1 MAESYLINRAINL
14 NKCEYGQP
22 YINQNSVS
30 AVTADYYPINSTTSV
45 LSILNKKASGKI
57 IKINNLKVVNNDNPG
72 LINSAPK
79 LVLSGAS
86 SISGGTT
93 ISATKLNSSNSDVY
107 SGVSVKVGSKSTSGN
122 TIRVLPTTYFYFSL
136 PPYATVPPINFNHG
150 GVGPLGNG
158 KALNS
163 FKSSDTTPIILRNG
177 EGLKLVGLFSGQ
189 NMPLSVMIRVSDVAG
204 GGFGD
209 VMYSFDCAVTNDYDI
224 FSIYNGES
232 GQAIKITG
240 IELNFKTAVTSQSGN
255 QGEAT
260 ALAGIYSVCRISGT
274 VNGTGDSLTPIK
286 LNSTNTLGDTGVEI
300 REFARTQLLNNEG
313 IGAKMLPAIHRISGK
328 YNNTD
333 PSASTLLRVISP
345 SEIRANKFTPI
356 ILNEGEGIGVFAE
369 LVPFGGIHDLL
380 IEYSI
385 EEVSAPAAG
394 GETGYAYP

>member
-30 AVTADYYPINSTTSV
+30 AVTADYYPINSTTSF
-45 LSILNKKASGKI
+45 LSLLNKKSSGKI
-57 IKINNLKVVNNDNPG
+57 IKINNVKIINNDNPG
-72 LINSAPK
+72 VINSAPK
-79 LVLSGAS
+79 IVLSAAS
-86 SISGGTT
+86 SISGGTS
-93 ISATKLNSSNSDVY
+93 ISATKLNSTNSDVY
-107 SGVSVKVGSKSTSGN
+107 SGISVKTGSKSISGN

-136 PPYATVPPINFNHG
+136 PPYVTVPPINFNHG

-189 NMPLSVMIRVSDVAG
+189 NMPLSVMIKVSDVAG

-209 VMYSFDCAVTNDYDI
+209 VIYSFDCTVTNDYDI

-240 IELNFKTAVTSQSGN
+240 IELNFKVAVTPQSGN
-255 QGEAT
+255 QGEST

-274 VNGTGDSLTPIK
+274 VNGTGDSFTPIK

-300 REFARTQLLNNEG
+300 KEFAKTQLLNNEA

-333 PSASTLLRVISP
+333 PSTSTMLRVISP
-345 SEIRANKFTPI
+345 SEIRSNKFTPI

-385 EEVSAPAAG
+385 EEVSAPSAG

>member
-30 AVTADYYPINSTTSV
+30 AITADYYPINSTTSF
-45 LSILNKKASGKI
+45 LSLLNKKSSGKI
-57 IKINNLKVVNNDNPG
+57 IKINNLKIVNNDNPG
-72 LINSAPK
+72 VINSAPK
-79 LVLSGAS
+79 LVLSSAS
-86 SISGGTT
+86 SISGGMS
-93 ISATKLNSSNSDVY
+93 ISATKLNSANSDIY

-122 TIRVLPTTYFYFSL
+122 TIRVLPTTYLYFSL
-136 PPYATVPPINFNHG
+136 PPYVTVPPINFNHSG
-150 GVGPLGNG
+150 AGPLGNG
-158 KALNS
+158 RALNS

-189 NMPLSVMIRVSDVAG
+189 NMPLSVMIKVSDVAG

-209 VMYSFDCAVTNDYDI
+209 VIYSFDCTVTNDYDI

-240 IELNFKTAVTSQSGN
+240 IELNFKVAVTPQSGN
-255 QGEAT
+255 QGEST

-274 VNGTGDSLTPIK
+274 VNGTGDSFTPIK

-300 REFARTQLLNNEG
+300 KEFAKTQLLNNEA

-333 PSASTLLRVISP
+333 PSTSTMLRVISP
-345 SEIRANKFTPI
+345 SEIRSNKFTPI

-385 EEVSAPAAG
+385 EEVSAPSAG
-394 GETGYAYP
+394 GETGYAYA

>member
-30 AVTADYYPINSTTSV
+30 AVTADYYPINSTTSF
-45 LSILNKKASGKI
+45 LSLLNKKSSGKI
-57 IKINNLKVVNNDNPG
+57 IKINNVKIINNDNPG
-72 LINSAPK
+72 VINSAPK
-79 LVLSGAS
+79 IVLSAAS
-86 SISGGTT
+86 SISGGTS
-93 ISATKLNSSNSDVY
+93 ISATKLNSTNSDVY
-107 SGVSVKVGSKSTSGN
+107 SGISVKTGSKSISGN

-136 PPYATVPPINFNHG
+136 PPYVTVPPINFNHG

-189 NMPLSVMIRVSDVAG
+189 NMPLSVMIKVSDVAG

-209 VMYSFDCAVTNDYDI
+209 VIYSFDCTVTNDYDI

-240 IELNFKTAVTSQSGN
+240 IELNFKVAVTPQSGN
-255 QGEAT
+255 QGEST

-274 VNGTGDSLTPIK
+274 VNGTGDSFTPIK

-300 REFARTQLLNNEG
+300 KEFAKTQLLNNEA

-333 PSASTLLRVISP
+333 PSTSTMLRVISP
-345 SEIRANKFTPI
+345 SEIRSNKFTPI

-385 EEVSAPAAG
+385 EEVSAPSAG
-394 GETGYAYP
+394 GETGYAYA

>member
-45 LSILNKKASGKI
+45 LSLLNKKASGKL
-57 IKINNLKVVNNDNPG
+57 IKINDVKIINNDNPG
-72 LINSAPK
+72 VINSAPK
-79 LVLSGAS
+79 IVLSAAS
-86 SISGGTT
+86 SISGGTS
-93 ISATKLNSSNSDVY
+93 ISPTKLNSSNSDVY
-107 SGVSVKVGSKSTSGN
+107 SGISVKVGSVSTSGN

-136 PPYATVPPINFNHG
+136 PPYVTVPPINFNHSG
-150 GVGPLGNG
+150 AGPLSNG
-158 KALNS
+158 KCISS
-163 FKSSDTTPIILRNG
+163 FKARDTTPIILRNG

-189 NMPLSVMIRVSDVAG
+189 NMPLNVMITLSDVAG
-204 GGFGD
+204 GGFGE
-209 VMYSFDCAVTNDYDI
+209 VVYSFDTVVTNDYDI

-232 GQAIKITG
+232 GQAIRIIS
-240 IELNFKTAVTSQSGN
+240 IELNFKTTVTPQSGN
-255 QGEAT
+255 QGEST

-274 VNGTGDSLTPIK
+274 VNGTGDSFTPIK

-333 PSASTLLRVISP
+333 PSTSTLLRVISP

-369 LVPFGGIHDLL
+369 IVPFGGIHEL
-380 IEYSI
+380 IMEYTI
-385 EEVSAPAAG
+385 EEVSAPAAA